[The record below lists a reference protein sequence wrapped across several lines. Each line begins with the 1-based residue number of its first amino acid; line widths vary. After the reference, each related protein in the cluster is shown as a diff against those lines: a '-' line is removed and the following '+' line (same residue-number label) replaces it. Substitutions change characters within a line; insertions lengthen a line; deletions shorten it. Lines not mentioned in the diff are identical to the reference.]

1 MRLIPIECVRENS
14 ILGKSIYAYDGRVL
28 LKSGCVLTKSLI
40 DKVKYLHI
48 YSLYIID
55 EYSSEEI
62 EDIIKPE
69 LRQKAIRIVKETF
82 ADIERIANIHKFE
95 KI

>member
-48 YSLYIID
+48 Y
-55 EYSSEEI
+55 
-62 EDIIKPE
+62 
-69 LRQKAIRIVKETF
+69 
-82 ADIERIANIHKFE
+82 
-95 KI
+95 